1 MTAFLLFLRKVP
13 SWVWLVL
20 VLLAVAFFY
29 GQSRYNAGQADV
41 QGKWDAYKAKMIAVT
56 NEAAELARKARQD
69 YSDTSE
75 QAQKAYDD
83 GRKSGLLANQSVV
96 DDLRN
101 DRKRLQNGWGAC
113 LAAPRGAAPGAA
125 SGANETS
132 GVPPEAFGRVLQVG
146 SDADT
151 QVTWL
156 QAELLATRKLYASC
170 HAIMPVVEK

>member
-1 MTAFLLFLRKVP
+1 MTALLLFLRKVP
-13 SWVWLVL
+13 LWVWVALA
-20 VLLAVAFFY
+20 LLGAGLFY
-29 GQSRYNAGQADV
+29 GHTRYNAGQADI
-41 QGKWDAYKAKMIAVT
+41 QGKWDAYKAKMVAVT

-69 YSDTSE
+69 YADTSE
-75 QAQKAYDD
+75 QAQRAYDD
-83 GRKSGLLANQSVV
+83 GRQSGLLANQSVV

-113 LAAPRGAAPGAA
+113 LASPRRTAAGAS
-125 SGANETS
+125 SGANEIA